1 MTDTRNPDACRS
13 EPAPDAHALTLTRVY
28 DAPPEKVFRAWTE
41 PELLTQWFVPR
52 PWSLARVEADL
63 RPGGR
68 SNLVMRDPDG
78 NEYPNAG
85 VYLEVVPNRRI
96 VFTNAY
102 TEGWVPADPQP
113 MKMTAIVTFEPEGEG
128 RTRYTARAVHWSAA
142 DRDTHEKMGFHE
154 GWGQCADQLG
164 ELLAR
169 I

>member
-1 MTDTRNPDACRS
+1 M
-13 EPAPDAHALTLTRVY
+13 
-28 DAPPEKVFRAWTE
+28 
-41 PELLTQWFVPR
+41 
-52 PWSLARVEADL
+52 
-63 RPGGR
+63 
-68 SNLVMRDPDG
+68 
-78 NEYPNAG
+78 
-85 VYLEVVPNRRI
+85 YLEVVPNRRI